1 MLATF
6 KELVLVYFIC
16 PFECLKLIT
25 FFRELDSSGFEHVF
39 VGESRNRA
47 EVIGFHNWIQFYL
60 QEKKGLVD
68 YKGFFPSRRVSMLCI
83 GTNNNNNNNNN
94 NNMFKQDDYFSYK
107 NCYQYGS
114 CLII

>member
-83 GTNNNNNNNNN
+83 GTNNNNNN
-94 NNMFKQDDYFSYK
+94 MFKQDDHFSYK